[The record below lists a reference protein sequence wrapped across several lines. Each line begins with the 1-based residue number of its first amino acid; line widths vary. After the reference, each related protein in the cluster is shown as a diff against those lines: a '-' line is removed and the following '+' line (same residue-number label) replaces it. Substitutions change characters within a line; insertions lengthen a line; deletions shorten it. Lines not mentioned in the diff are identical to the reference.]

1 MDDMRRMDYK
11 GKNIA
16 FIVAVAF
23 GVFLFA
29 GSISANTDDE
39 RTADR
44 ARFRDAIEER
54 KDALNGR
61 VRGITNN
68 RAGSETEV
76 EAAVDDSFF
85 RRILDRI
92 RKSRN
97 EFNRSISERR
107 DILAKKT
114 KGERSEYPE
123 GFFPRM
129 AEKFKTAFSRVAQ

>member
-1 MDDMRRMDYK
+1 MADLRDTR
-11 GKNIA
+11 KNI
-16 FIVAVAF
+16 FFVLAVAL

-39 RTADR
+39 RAADR

-68 RAGSETEV
+68 HAGSETEV
-76 EAAVDDSFF
+76 EAAGDDSFF
-85 RRILDRI
+85 RRIMDRI

-107 DILAKKT
+107 NILA
-114 KGERSEYPE
+114 GGIGAERAEYPE

>member
-1 MDDMRRMDYK
+1 MADLRDTR
-11 GKNIA
+11 KNI
-16 FIVAVAF
+16 FFVLAVAL

-39 RTADR
+39 RAADR

-61 VRGITNN
+61 VRGITNDH
-68 RAGSETEV
+68 AGSEAEV
-76 EAAVDDSFF
+76 EAAVDDGFF

-92 RKSRN
+92 HKSRD

-114 KGERSEYPE
+114 KGERVEYLE